1 MTTTKDVSI
10 SWRCD
15 LCGYDENAQPAESCE
30 LCGLMPSENM
40 PITEYL
46 HQMGLK
52 DKDFN

>member
-1 MTTTKDVSI
+1 MTKTNAVSI
-10 SWRCD
+10 LWRCD
-15 LCGYDENAQPAESCE
+15 LCGYDENAQETDSCE
-30 LCGLMPSENM
+30 LCGVLPMDDM

>member
-30 LCGLMPSENM
+30 LCGLMLASNGIERQR
-40 PITEYL
+40 L
-46 HQMGLK
+46 
-52 DKDFN
+52 